1 MTVAVRS
8 ATSVLAQMDQYV
20 DDVLSGQIVAGR
32 LVRLACERHV
42 RDCDLGALRGL
53 WFDDNAARHAVEFF
67 GYCRHIKGEWANQPI
82 TLDPWQVFIIG
93 SLFGWKRSDG
103 LRRYRRAYL
112 SVARKNGKTLIA
124 AGIGLYLAF
133 FDNEPGAEVYAAA
146 LTEDQAR
153 DVCWGVAAQMVKRSP
168 LLGRR
173 VLALANRLVREDN
186 ASVFAPIAHIADAQ
200 EGKNPAG
207 AVIDEYH
214 AHSSSDLA
222 DVLELGTGARRQ
234 PMMLYTTTAGS
245 DNNSPCVALDADV
258 VAILEGSVE
267 DDATFGYIARLDS
280 PKEAFDEAAWPKANP
295 GLGVSVKWDNMR
307 DAAAVAKRRPREL
320 NEYLRKRCNLW
331 TQAATRWLDL
341 DKWDACDGKPELV
354 PGDVAFVGLDLSSK
368 VDLTAAVIVAPKPG
382 RRFDVVCRFY
392 RPEDTVEEAE
402 ARDRVPYR
410 QWASDGH
417 LTLMEGTMLDPAAIA
432 DDVLAWIQDEGLTVP
447 EIAFDSWN
455 AASAAARFEAHGATA
470 VAMAQG
476 YKTYSE
482 PCHTLEGLLDGA
494 TLRHGGNPIL
504 RWMAGQVTVL
514 QGPNKTVRPYKAP
527 GSNIRDDGIVAL
539 LMALGRA
546 IVWQQGD
553 GGVSVYETRGI
564 RAF

>member
-1 MTVAVRS
+1 MTVAVR
-8 ATSVLAQMDQYV
+8 AETSVLSLMDAYV
-20 DDVLSGQIVAGR
+20 DDVLSGRQVAGR
-32 LVRLACERHV
+32 LVRLACERH
-42 RDCDLGALRGL
+42 RLDCDLGSVRGL
-53 WFDDNAARHAVEFF
+53 SFDDDAAARAVEFF
-67 GYCRHIKGEWANQPI
+67 GYCRHIKGELAGQPI
-82 TLDPWQVFIIG
+82 ELDAWQVFIVG
-93 SLFGWKRSDG
+93 SLFGWKRADG

-112 SVARKNGKTLIA
+112 SVARKNGKTLLA
-124 AGIGLYLAF
+124 ASLGLYLAF

-168 LLGRR
+168 MLQRR
-173 VLALANRLVREDN
+173 VMALAKRLVREDN
-186 ASVFAPIAHIADAQ
+186 ASMFGPIAHIADAQ
-200 EGKNPAG
+200 EGKNPNG
-207 AVIDEYH
+207 AIIDEYH
-214 AHSSSDLA
+214 AHPTSELA

-234 PMMLYTTTAGS
+234 PLMLYTTTAGS
-245 DNNSPCVALDADV
+245 DNTSPCVALDGDC
-258 VAILEGSVE
+258 VAILEGTVD
-267 DDATFGYIARLDS
+267 DDATFAYIARLDS
-280 PKEAFDEAAWPKANP
+280 AKEAFEETAWPKANP
-295 GLGVSVKWDNMR
+295 GIGVSVRWDNMR
-307 DAAAVAKRRPREL
+307 DAAALAKRRPREM

-341 DKWDACDGKPELV
+341 DKWDSCDGEPELA

-368 VDLTAAVIVAPKPG
+368 VDLTAAVLVAPKPG
-382 RRFDVVCRFY
+382 RRYDVLCRFY
-392 RPEDTVEEAE
+392 RPEDTAEEAE
-402 ARDRVPYR
+402 ARDRVPYL
-410 QWASDGH
+410 QWARDGH

-432 DDVLAWIQDEGLTVP
+432 DDVLAWIADEGLTVP

-455 AASAAARFEAHGATA
+455 AASAAARFESAGATA

-504 RWMAGQVTVL
+504 RWMAGQVTVM
-514 QGPNKTVRPYKAP
+514 QGPNKTLRPYKAP

-546 IVWQQGD
+546 MVYQQGA
-553 GGVSVYETRGI
+553 GTEPQLW
-564 RAF
+564 